1 MLTKINKENLLA
13 IKLANDRIITPLSS
27 IGVTT
32 MLTGSAARA
41 AFGVDVGTLNGV
53 DLYFQNRNHRFII
66 ETFLNSLTDC
76 SEFSYKDS
84 SKSEIDTWRGFHFTI
99 TIGGVKIGISLPT
112 TIHDINIY
120 PDKELSV
127 QRINLHSDEVSDTV
141 SVGCLTLHA
150 QRQIL
155 LAKGDKKSLAALFQ
169 LIDVKGY

>member
-1 MLTKINKENLLA
+1 
-13 IKLANDRIITPLSS
+13 
-27 IGVTT
+27 

-84 SKSEIDTWRGFHFTI
+84 SKSFDSWRGFHFTI
-99 TIGGVKIGISLPT
+99 TVSGVKIGISLPT
-112 TIHDINIY
+112 TIHDIDIY
-120 PDKELSV
+120 PDKQLLV
-127 QRINLHSDEVSDTV
+127 QQIDLHSDEIDGTV
-141 SVGCLTLHA
+141 NIGCLTLHA